1 MGHPTPLI
9 GFTFVLLYYNI
20 LLIILLFLTT
30 FQIFKKLLCK
40 FFTNLLPEKGS
51 NIGAI
56 GKVYEM
62 EINGLK
68 ITYKKNCL
76 KMIGF
81 EFQTVINLPVI
92 NQTTDLQ

>member
-1 MGHPTPLI
+1 
-9 GFTFVLLYYNI
+9 
-20 LLIILLFLTT
+20 
-30 FQIFKKLLCK
+30 
-40 FFTNLLPEKGS
+40 
-51 NIGAI
+51 
-56 GKVYEM
+56 M